1 MPARG
6 GNADMLTCA
15 RLSFSPF
22 RFCISAAHSEADLID
37 ALKVVSEVAEQVMI
51 KYKWNGRPNVVQS
64 KDIKQNKVRKPVA
77 LPHLSGAVDG
87 AHCG

>member
-1 MPARG
+1 MLARG
-6 GNADMLTCA
+6 GNADMLTRA

-64 KDIKQNKVRKPVA
+64 KDIKQNKVGKPVA
-77 LPHLSGAVDG
+77 LPHLSGAIDG
-87 AHCG
+87 AHRG